1 MRCLTLK
8 AILKYCN
15 HPSIVAIKE
24 KTKNI
29 SVFNFNLIKKDD
41 VSKEDLDVSKASL
54 ENDISTKIFKE

>member
-1 MRCLTLK
+1 M
-8 AILKYCN
+8 
-15 HPSIVAIKE
+15 AIKE

-41 VSKEDLDVSKASL
+41 VSKEDLEVSKASL